1 MMDRRQK
8 ILFITQIAPFP
19 ITGGEQLRSYGL
31 IKMLSNLG
39 IDTTA
44 VIDARSHNIPELTN
58 IKFVLFDFR
67 KLASAIHLVNVISI
81 FRKNKALVS
90 LINELTE
97 KEKYDMAVIDYLFY
111 GQYINFLKNKG
122 IKVIYGTHNA
132 QARLYLQRKATGI
145 KTFLYI
151 WFEYAVQALHERFFF
166 PGADALM
173 VVSEKDIGFYRRFIR
188 PDRIFLVPNMIEK
201 SGIDLDNIRKEN
213 HVIMTANFNAFQ
225 NAVGLEWFIREVW
238 DEELSGV
245 TRLKLFGYGSLKF
258 FDTLKQ
264 KYTLRNIDAMGEVE
278 NIKPHIAGATLS
290 IVPLLDGGGTR
301 LKCLEA
307 MSLKTQLISTSKGAE
322 GIDHD
327 HAIIIAD
334 TAAEF
339 KQRILEVMDGRINT
353 VQEAYRIY
361 EEKYSL
367 EATQKKLAGLLQK
380 QLKQ

>member
-31 IKMLSNLG
+31 IRMLSNLG
-39 IDTTA
+39 IETTA
-44 VIDARSHNIPELTN
+44 IIDARSRNLPELTN

-67 KLASAIHLVNVISI
+67 KMLSSIHLVNVISI

-97 KEKYDMAVIDYLFY
+97 KEKYDIAFIDYLFY
-111 GQYINFLKNKG
+111 GQYINLLKNKG
-122 IKVIYGTHNA
+122 LKVIYGTHNA
-132 QARLYLQRKATGI
+132 QAELLLQRKAEGL
-145 KTFLYI
+145 KTFIYI

-166 PGADALM
+166 PRADALI
-173 VVSEKDIGFYRRFIR
+173 VVSEKDSGFYRRYIR

-201 SGIDLDNIRKEN
+201 SVMDLDNIQKDN
-213 HVIMTANFNAFQ
+213 YVIMTANFNAFQ
-225 NAVGLEWFIREVW
+225 NAVGLEWFIKEVW

-245 TRLKLFGYGSLKF
+245 TKLKLFGYGSIKF
-258 FDTLKQ
+258 FDALKQ
-264 KYTLRNIDAMGEVE
+264 KYRIRNIEAMGEVE
-278 NIKPHIAGATLS
+278 NIKPYIASAKLS

-322 GIDHD
+322 GIDHNN
-327 HAIIIAD
+327 AIVIAD

-339 KQRILEVMDGRINT
+339 KQRILDVMDGRANT
-353 VQEAYRIY
+353 VQEAYRIFD
-361 EEKYSL
+361 EKYSL
-367 EATQKKLAGLLQK
+367 EATQNKLSGLLQK